1 VIAEGANGPVTPDAD
16 PILRER
22 GVVTVPDILCNS
34 GGVIVSYFEWVQNLQ
49 SFAWPAER
57 VAEQLERVIGRAAD
71 EVAEFRRQHGVD
83 ARLAAQAI
91 AVSRVAEASQIRGR
105 YP

>member
-1 VIAEGANGPVTPDAD
+1 MPD
-16 PILRER
+16 
-22 GVVTVPDILCNS
+22 VLCNS

-57 VAEQLERVIGRAAD
+57 VAEQLERVIGHAYD
-71 EVAEFRRQHGVD
+71 EVADLQRRQGID
-83 ARLAAQAI
+83 ARLAAHSI
-91 AVSRVAEASQIRGR
+91 AVARVAEASQIRGR